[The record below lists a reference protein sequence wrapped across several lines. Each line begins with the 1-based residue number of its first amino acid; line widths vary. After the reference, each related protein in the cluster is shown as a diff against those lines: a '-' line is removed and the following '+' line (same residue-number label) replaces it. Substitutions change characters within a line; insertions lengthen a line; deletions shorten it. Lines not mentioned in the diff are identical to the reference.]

1 MKERMIK
8 KVIKKMATSLVTNVP
23 YEWPPGCLFMIYQ
36 PVRPEQKMCS
46 PRIQEH
52 AKRKKNS
59 NAETTFLQDLP

>member
-36 PVRPEQKMCS
+36 PVRPEQKNVQSENSGTC
-46 PRIQEH
+46 E
-52 AKRKKNS
+52 KK
-59 NAETTFLQDLP
+59 EEQ